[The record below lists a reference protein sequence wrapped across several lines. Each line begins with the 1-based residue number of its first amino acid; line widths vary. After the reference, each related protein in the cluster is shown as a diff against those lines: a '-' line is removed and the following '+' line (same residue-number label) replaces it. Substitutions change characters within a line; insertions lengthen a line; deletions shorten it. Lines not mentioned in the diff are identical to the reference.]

1 MYTKFGF
8 TYLSFEGKIKKAKF
22 ISLIQN
28 DVRLKETVTATKNK
42 VSQEKYII
50 FGNNI

>member
-8 TYLSFEGKIKKAKF
+8 TELSFKGKIKKAKF

-28 DVRLKETVTATKNK
+28 DMRLKATITATKI
-42 VSQEKYII
+42 VSQEKCII
-50 FGNNI
+50 FGNKI